1 MESFVSEVEQMRRI
15 RTRHMRRPVAL
26 LIAGLVF
33 LAGAGNATEG
43 DPPLCSDPCL
53 QEFRSPPPSAKP
65 RVWWHWMN
73 GNISKEGIRRDL
85 DWMNRVGIG
94 GINAIDAS
102 LATPQVVE
110 KRLIYMTP
118 EWQDAFRYAVGL
130 ADKLG
135 LEMSIDSSPGWS
147 ETGGPGGRPQETRK
161 KPVWE

>member
-1 MESFVSEVEQMRRI
+1 MESIVSEVERMRRI

-26 LIAGLVF
+26 LVAGLVF
-33 LAGAGNATEG
+33 LAGADHATEG
-43 DPPLCSDPCL
+43 DPSLSSDPFL

-73 GNISKEGIRRDL
+73 GNVSKEGIRRDL
-85 DWMNRVGIG
+85 DWMHRIGIG

-118 EWQDAFRYAVGL
+118 DWQDAFRYPAGL
-130 ADKLG
+130 ADNLG
-135 LEMSIDSSPGWS
+135 LEMAVDSSPRWS
-147 ETGGPGGRPQETRK
+147 QTSGPWGTPQ
-161 KPVWE
+161 

>member
-73 GNISKEGIRRDL
+73 GNVSKEGIRRDL
-85 DWMNRVGIG
+85 DWMHRIGIG

-118 EWQDAFRYAVGL
+118 EGQDALRYAAGL
-130 ADKLG
+130 ASHFG
-135 LEMSIDSSPGWS
+135 PQHSIDFFPSSSG
-147 ETGGPGGRPQETRK
+147 TVGP
-161 KPVWE
+161 